1 MSRPDFFPKGAHL
14 DVLQS
19 IVETAIDGILL
30 IDHCGKVLM
39 VNSAVTALF
48 GYTADEI
55 EGENVSTLMPSPDRE
70 NHDSYIRNYRET
82 GIKKIIGI
90 GREVR
95 GRRKDGSVFPLRLAV
110 SSILI
115 EGQEYFT
122 GILQDLT
129 EMKAAQEKI
138 INLNR
143 ELEKNVQDKT
153 TELQD
158 TVNLLLETNRQL
170 NASIEKHK
178 IYEAALV
185 ATRDELKKSLEKE
198 IELSSLKSR
207 FVSMASHEFKTPLS
221 SILSSASLISKYV
234 LTEQEPDRAR
244 HVERIKSSVNHL
256 NGILIDFLSLTRMD
270 EGHYTP
276 DISRFSLSALLRELQ
291 SEAEDLLKKDQNL
304 ICHHHSE
311 DIQMQSYKK
320 VVRNIL
326 YNLISNAIKY
336 SEEGKEIM
344 CTIEPDVLGVCIRI
358 EDHGMG
364 IPVEDQ
370 KHIGSRF
377 FRATNAV
384 NVPGTGLG
392 LNIVQSYLNTLKGQL
407 TFESTLGEGSV
418 FTIKLPINYEA

>member
-1 MSRPDFFPKGAHL
+1 MSHSDFFPKGAHL

-30 IDHCGKVLM
+30 IDQCGKVLM
-39 VNSAVTALF
+39 VNSAVTVMF
-48 GYTADEI
+48 GFTE
-55 EGENVSTLMPSPDRE
+55 EEMLGENISILMPSPDRE
-70 NHDSYIRNYRET
+70 NHEFYIRNYRET

-90 GREVR
+90 GREVT

-110 SSILI
+110 SSIVI
-115 EGQEYFT
+115 DDREYFT

-129 EMKAAQEKI
+129 DMKTAQQKI
-138 INLNR
+138 INLNL

-244 HVERIKSSVNHL
+244 HVERIKSSVHHL

-276 DISRFSLSALLRELQ
+276 DISGFSLSDLLRELQ
-291 SEAEDLLKKDQNL
+291 AEAEDLLKKDQTL
-304 ICHHHSE
+304 ICHHHT
-311 DIQMQSYKK
+311 DDLQMQSDKK

-336 SEEGKEIM
+336 SDEGKEIT
-344 CTIEPDVLGVCIRI
+344 CTVEPDDMGISIRI
-358 EDHGMG
+358 EDQGMG
-364 IPVEDQ
+364 IPLDDQ

-377 FRATNAV
+377 FRATNAI

-392 LNIVQSYLNTLKGQL
+392 LNIVQSYLNSLKGQL
-407 TFESTLGEGSV
+407 SFESTPGVGSV